1 MIPAMAS
8 SLPPPSPVPFTRLA
22 RGDGL
27 RRINVIQGETRVSQ
41 DKDVVLTTVLGSCIS
56 ACLYDPIAG
65 IGGLNH
71 FLLAEPGVA
80 ETDPK
85 SMQRYGVYAMEVLIN
100 AMMAL
105 GAQRH
110 SLKARLFGGAMMR
123 DGFRDIG
130 TANAQFARRFLA
142 DERIALVGEDVG
154 GVSARRVE
162 FRPALGL
169 ARCRHVTDTAV
180 PLPRVAR
187 PAPPPPPAAT
197 GDVEFF

>member
-1 MIPAMAS
+1 MTMLNPMA
-8 SLPPPSPVPFTRLA
+8 PR
-22 RGDGL
+22 DGL
-27 RRINVIQGETRVSQ
+27 RRITVIQGETRVSR
-41 DKDVVLTTVLGSCIS
+41 DRDVVLTTVLGSCIS
-56 ACLYDPIAG
+56 ACLYDPVAG

-71 FLLAEPGVA
+71 FLLAEPGAA

-130 TANAQFARRFLA
+130 AANARFARKFLA

-154 GVSARRVE
+154 GMSARRVE

-169 ARCRHVTDTAV
+169 ARCRHVTDRV
-180 PLPRVAR
+180 PPPPRIAR
-187 PAPPPPPAAT
+187 PTLPPPAAST